1 MKNRYCAVLI
11 SCASVLAANAATIIA
26 ELPESANLSQ
36 TATMAPQTGNQL
48 LDKVK
53 GREFGVYA
61 GGNNNSL
68 ANWPQNGEGT
78 WVNHD
83 DVGSII
89 LCGRSGVAG
98 DSFAMVLGGPRQGE
112 LVSSIIFSCDTPTS
126 VITSYTMVLAV
137 YDSAGTLVRN
147 LPPWKALPLIPLQER
162 RPFPWTWRILPWRGG
177 KDTSWLPECAAAR
190 AAPPPP
196 IRLPTSKY
204 PMKPFRNRL
213 PHLWECLA
221 WEPSSSGVP
230 GTGERYTFQSGR
242 RRPEKRLFSF
252 FRSEKA
258 RFGMA

>member
-1 MKNRYCAVLI
+1 
-11 SCASVLAANAATIIA
+11 VLAANAATIIA

-83 DVGSII
+83 NVGSII

-147 LPPWKALPLIPLQER
+147 LSTVESFTFDSSSRTTTVSLDMADSPLAWGEGYKLVAGV
-162 RPFPWTWRILPWRGG
+162 RGG
-177 KDTSWLPECAAAR
+177 AGGATSPYTLANIQVSYEIVPEPATASLGMLGLGTLVFR
-190 AAPPPP
+190 
-196 IRLPTSKY
+196 RS
-204 PMKPFRNRL
+204 RNR
-213 PHLWECLA
+213 
-221 WEPSSSGVP
+221 
-230 GTGERYTFQSGR
+230 
-242 RRPEKRLFSF
+242 
-252 FRSEKA
+252 
-258 RFGMA
+258 

>member
-98 DSFAMVLGGPRQGE
+98 DSFAMVLGGPRA
-112 LVSSIIFSCDTPTS
+112 FSRE
-126 VITSYTMVLAV
+126 MA
-137 YDSAGTLVRN
+137 
-147 LPPWKALPLIPLQER
+147 AL
-162 RPFPWTWRILPWRGG
+162 
-177 KDTSWLPECAAAR
+177 D
-190 AAPPPP
+190 
-196 IRLPTSKY
+196 
-204 PMKPFRNRL
+204 PFRRERL
-213 PHLWECLA
+213 LRAFQQPHPQCRLWSGEGHLLENCLLCRGA
-221 WEPSSSGVP
+221 AGC
-230 GTGERYTFQSGR
+230 G
-242 RRPEKRLFSF
+242 
-252 FRSEKA
+252 
-258 RFGMA
+258 

>member
-1 MKNRYCAVLI
+1 MKSRYCAVLI

-98 DSFAMVLGGPRQGE
+98 DSFAMVL
-112 LVSSIIFSCDTPTS
+112 
-126 VITSYTMVLAV
+126 AV

-147 LPPWKALPLIPLQER
+147 LSTVESFTFDSTSRTTTVSLDMADSPLAWGEGYKLVAGV
-162 RPFPWTWRILPWRGG
+162 RGG
-177 KDTSWLPECAAAR
+177 AGGATSPYTLANIQVSYETVPEPATASLGMLGLGALVFR
-190 AAPPPP
+190 
-196 IRLPTSKY
+196 RS
-204 PMKPFRNRL
+204 RNR
-213 PHLWECLA
+213 
-221 WEPSSSGVP
+221 
-230 GTGERYTFQSGR
+230 
-242 RRPEKRLFSF
+242 
-252 FRSEKA
+252 
-258 RFGMA
+258 

>member
-112 LVSSIIFSCDTPTS
+112 LVSSII
-126 VITSYTMVLAV
+126 TSYTMVLAI

-147 LPPWKALPLIPLQER
+147 LSTVESFTFDSTSRTTTVSLDMADSPLAWGEGYKLVAGV
-162 RPFPWTWRILPWRGG
+162 RGG
-177 KDTSWLPECAAAR
+177 AGGATSPYTLANIQVSYETVPEPATASLGMLGLGALVFR
-190 AAPPPP
+190 
-196 IRLPTSKY
+196 RS
-204 PMKPFRNRL
+204 RNR
-213 PHLWECLA
+213 
-221 WEPSSSGVP
+221 
-230 GTGERYTFQSGR
+230 
-242 RRPEKRLFSF
+242 
-252 FRSEKA
+252 
-258 RFGMA
+258 

>member
-1 MKNRYCAVLI
+1 MKIRYCTVLI

-98 DSFAMVLGGPRQGE
+98 DSFAMVLGGPGRE
-112 LVSSIIFSCDTPTS
+112 SLFPPSSFPVTRPPPSSRATPWCWRFTTPPERWS
-126 VITSYTMVLAV
+126 
-137 YDSAGTLVRN
+137 GTF
-147 LPPWKALPLIPLQER
+147 PPWKAFYL
-162 RPFPWTWRILPWRGG
+162 
-177 KDTSWLPECAAAR
+177 
-190 AAPPPP
+190 
-196 IRLPTSKY
+196 
-204 PMKPFRNRL
+204 
-213 PHLWECLA
+213 
-221 WEPSSSGVP
+221 
-230 GTGERYTFQSGR
+230 
-242 RRPEKRLFSF
+242 
-252 FRSEKA
+252 
-258 RFGMA
+258 

>member
-126 VITSYTMVLAV
+126 VITSYTMVLAI

-147 LPPWKALPLIPLQER
+147 LSTVESFTFDSTSRTTTVSLDMADSPLAWGEGYKL
-162 RPFPWTWRILPWRGG
+162 
-177 KDTSWLPECAAAR
+177 LPECAAAR

-196 IRLPTSKY
+196 IRLPTSRY

-230 GTGERYTFQSGR
+230 GTGER
-242 RRPEKRLFSF
+242 
-252 FRSEKA
+252 
-258 RFGMA
+258 

>member
-53 GREFGVYA
+53 GRAPGIYA

-78 WVNHD
+78 WINHD
-83 DVGSII
+83 GIGSII

-112 LVSSIIFSCDTPTS
+112 LVSSIIFACDTPAS

-137 YDSAGTLVRN
+137 YDSSGTLVRN
-147 LPPWKALPLIPLQER
+147 LSTVENFTFNSTSRTTTVSLNMVDSPL
-162 RPFPWTWRILPWRGG
+162 TWGEGYKLVAGVRGG
-177 KDTSWLPECAAAR
+177 AGNATSPYTLANIQVSYEIVPEPAAVSLGMLGLGALIFR
-190 AAPPPP
+190 
-196 IRLPTSKY
+196 RS
-204 PMKPFRNRL
+204 RNR
-213 PHLWECLA
+213 
-221 WEPSSSGVP
+221 
-230 GTGERYTFQSGR
+230 
-242 RRPEKRLFSF
+242 
-252 FRSEKA
+252 
-258 RFGMA
+258 